1 MLFSSAIVKL
11 FSNTSGGRNRTPNF
25 VIFVVWSTLIV
36 GGWRLW
42 WHGAENLVYKLAETA
57 SFVFLVLLKNGGRKV
72 SPRFQL
78 FVSDVNQVNETSERH
93 FK

>member
-1 MLFSSAIVKL
+1 M
-11 FSNTSGGRNRTPNF
+11 
-25 VIFVVWSTLIV
+25 
-36 GGWRLW
+36 
-42 WHGAENLVYKLAETA
+42 ENLVYKLAETA